1 MSGGQTFILKSGYG
15 RMDNHGDKHGLK
27 SKTIKSI
34 LRNKINAWVATIE
47 DEALRDQVQREA
59 IVTGGSIASML
70 LGEPVNDFDVYFR
83 TKETVLAIAKYYVER
98 FQAQRRVQ
106 GGVPVNIWVEELKD
120 SQGRDRVRIVVKSAG
135 VAGEGQERDYQYFE
149 MSGNDHDAGEYVT
162 EAFDPLSD
170 GKDIADDARDAL
182 EGDGPKYKPAFLS
195 SNAISLRGKMQLI
208 LRFYGDP
215 DEIHQSYDF
224 IHCMNYWE
232 SGSGK
237 LTLRPEALEA
247 LLSRTLVYSG
257 SQYPLCSVIRTRKFV
272 KRGWRINAGQY
283 LKMAMQISNLDMTDH
298 VTLEE
303 QLTGVDVAY
312 FAEVIAK
319 IRDKNPEKVDA
330 AYLTEIIDRMF

>member
-1 MSGGQTFILKSGYG
+1 ME
-15 RMDNHGDKHGLK
+15 NHGDKHGLK

-34 LRNKINAWVATIE
+34 LRNKVNAWLDSIE
-47 DEALRDQVQREA
+47 DEALREKCQREA

-70 LGEPVNDFDVYFR
+70 LGEEVNDFDIYFR
-83 TKETVLAIAKYYVER
+83 TKETVKAVADYYVKQFLENR
-98 FQAQRRVQ
+98 KAQ

-120 SQGRDRVRIVVKSAG
+120 SQGKDRIRIVVKSAG
-135 VAGEGQERDYQYFE
+135 VAGKDQELDYQYFE
-149 MSGNDHDAGEYVT
+149 MSGNDHDAGEYVG

-170 GKDIADDARDAL
+170 VKDIADEAKDAVAG
-182 EGDGPKYKPAFLS
+182 EGDKYTAAFLS
-195 SNAISLRGKMQLI
+195 TNAISLRGKMQLI
-208 LRFYGDP
+208 LRFYGEP
-215 DEIHQSYDF
+215 DEIHESYDF

-232 SGSGK
+232 SGTGN

-247 LLSRTLVYSG
+247 LLSRTLVYAG
-257 SQYPLCSVIRTRKFV
+257 SQYPLCSVIRTRKFI

-283 LKMAMQISNLDMTDH
+283 LKMAMQLSKLDMTDH

-312 FAEVIAK
+312 FAEVIGK
-319 IRDKNPEKVDA
+319 IKDRNPEKVDA